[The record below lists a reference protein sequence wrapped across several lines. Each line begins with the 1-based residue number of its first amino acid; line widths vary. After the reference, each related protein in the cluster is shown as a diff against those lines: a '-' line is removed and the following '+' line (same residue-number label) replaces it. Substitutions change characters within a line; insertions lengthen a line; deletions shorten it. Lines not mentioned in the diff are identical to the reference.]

1 MYSEH
6 KRLAFEESTLKGV
19 DSRHFVQPGWKG
31 VRPQLT
37 LLAQRAQN
45 GCLVAASSSPWRRP
59 GFAPV
64 VASALVAARFLPIWL
79 ATGILAI
86 VAAIIAPEALQS
98 TSWAFVLPYMTILAV
113 AALGQM
119 LVIMQAGIDLSTPG
133 VMFFGGNLIVGVGA
147 GSNHRLAAAILVCL
161 ALGAGVGLVNGILIG
176 VLRLNPLIVT
186 LAVGQ
191 IVLAWGVK
199 YSRGVV
205 EGGNVPGGLS
215 SWAAKKPL
223 GVSSV
228 FWTGAAIAVIVAL
241 ALRYTAAGRR
251 FQAVGANPRA
261 AWMAGVHVRTH
272 VVFAYVAAGT
282 LYAVAAVLLAG
293 VRISIDPAFGA
304 EYLLAPIAAVVIAGA
319 SLAGGLAS
327 ATSTWVAALALTLLT
342 QMLRILGLS
351 TAMQFIVFGGA
362 ILVGMLVSGDRV
374 ASLLGRVLRP
384 PPAAPTPVTPGPN
397 GPGAMC
403 TDSRDAHR
411 SDGGWRRWWRCSL

>member
-6 KRLAFEESTLKGV
+6 KRLGLEESTPKGP
-19 DSRHFVQPGWKG
+19 DTRYFVQPGWNS

-37 LLAQRAQN
+37 LSAQPAQN
-45 GCLVAASSSPWRRP
+45 GGLVAASSSPWRRP

-79 ATGILAI
+79 ATGILAL
-86 VAAIIAPEALQS
+86 VAALIAPEALQS

-119 LVIMQAGIDLSTPG
+119 LVIMQAGIDLSTPA
-133 VMFFGGNLIVGVGA
+133 VMFFGGNLIVGVGS
-147 GSNHRLAAAILVCL
+147 GSNSRLAVAILACL
-161 ALGAGVGLVNGILIG
+161 ALGAGVGLANGILVG

-191 IVLAWGVK
+191 IFLAWGVK

-205 EGGNVPGGLS
+205 AGANVPDGLS
-215 SWAAKKPL
+215 SWAAEKPL
-223 GVSSV
+223 GISVV
-228 FWTGAAIAVIVAL
+228 FWTGAAIAVAVAL
-241 ALRYTAAGRR
+241 VLRYTAAGRR

-272 VVFAYVAAGT
+272 VVFAYVVAGT
-282 LYAVAAVLLAG
+282 LYAGAAVLLAG
-293 VRISIDPAFGA
+293 VRISIDPGFGA

-327 ATSTWVAALALTLLT
+327 ATSTWLAALALTLLT

-351 TAMQFIVFGGA
+351 TAMQFIVFGAA

-374 ASLLGRVLRP
+374 AALLGRVLRP
-384 PPAAPTPVTPGPN
+384 TEATARTALTSN
-397 GPGAMC
+397 GTGAK
-403 TDSRDAHR
+403 
-411 SDGGWRRWWRCSL
+411 

>member
-1 MYSEH
+1 VPPRIGRVLSALTPTAD
-6 KRLAFEESTLKGV
+6 RAGV
-19 DSRHFVQPGWKG
+19 I
-31 VRPQLT
+31 
-37 LLAQRAQN
+37 
-45 GCLVAASSSPWRRP
+45 
-59 GFAPV
+59 
-64 VASALVAARFLPIWL
+64 ASAVVAARFLPVWI
-79 ATGILAI
+79 ATAALAI
-86 VAAIIAPEALQS
+86 VSAVIAPDALQS

-119 LVIMQAGIDLSTPG
+119 LVIMHAGIDLSTPG
-133 VMFFGGNLIVGVGA
+133 VMFFGANLLVGVGA
-147 GSNHRLAAAILVCL
+147 GQNDRLTVAILACIG
-161 ALGAGVGLVNGILIG
+161 LGAAVGLANGVLVG
-176 VLRLNPLIVT
+176 LLRLNPLIVT

-205 EGGNVPGGLS
+205 EGANVPGDLS
-215 SWAAKKPL
+215 SWAAQKPL
-223 GVSSV
+223 GVSAI
-228 FWTGAAIAVIVAL
+228 FWTGAALTLVVAV

-251 FQAVGANPRA
+251 FQTVGANPRA

-293 VRISIDPAFGA
+293 VRISVDPAFGA

-327 ATSTWVAALALTLLT
+327 ATSTWLAALALTLLT

-351 TAMQFIVFGGA
+351 TAMQFVVFGAA
-362 ILVGMLVSGDRV
+362 ILVGMVLSGDRV

-384 PPAAPTPVTPGPN
+384 SEAPSRPVPAQTNTGAP
-397 GPGAMC
+397 
-403 TDSRDAHR
+403 
-411 SDGGWRRWWRCSL
+411 